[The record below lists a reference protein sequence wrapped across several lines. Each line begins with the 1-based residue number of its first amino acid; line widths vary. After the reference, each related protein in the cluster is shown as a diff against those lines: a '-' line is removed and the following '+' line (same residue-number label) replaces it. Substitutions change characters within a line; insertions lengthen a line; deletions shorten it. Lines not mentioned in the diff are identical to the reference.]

1 MKLSS
6 ILTGMAAATVI
17 SACSANAQQNYT
29 VTVPMGP
36 SVNNTMA
43 YLYDWD
49 ANEAVDSAIVT
60 DATAVFKGHVEDPF
74 MGRIFVNGQRGPFLV
89 VEKGDISVSAQGEPS
104 GTTLNDRFVKEMGR
118 FDELKK
124 EYDTLNLSDSVQ
136 NARAQAIVAE
146 YEALPETLFK
156 ENIDNPLGLFWF
168 MQAAYEMPV
177 DQLKAQM
184 AQYPRIGNSRV
195 AKETLAALEKR
206 ETSGTGHHYIDF
218 TVSYDGKEQKF
229 SDYVKPGEY
238 TLVDFWA
245 SWCGPCMRQAK
256 VIKELYN
263 RYKGKGLNVVGVAVW
278 DEPDNTLAAI
288 KSHGLEWPN
297 IINAQTIPTD
307 LYGIN
312 AIPCILLINPDGII
326 VSRDKQGEELIE
338 DVEKA
343 MAGFNAS
350 AQAETGSEEPE
361 TAQPAPE
368 APAF

>member
-1 MKLSS
+1 MKYSS
-6 ILTGMAAATVI
+6 ILTGLASAAI
-17 SACSANAQQNYT
+17 LSACSANAQQNYT
-29 VTVPMGP
+29 VTVQVGP

-49 ANEAVDSAIVT
+49 ADAPVDSAIVT
-60 DATAVFKGHVEDPF
+60 DDTAVFKGHVADPF
-74 MGRIFVNGQRGPFLV
+74 MGRIFVNGKRGPFLV
-89 VEKGDISVSAQGEPS
+89 VEKGDISVSSQGEPS
-104 GTTLNDRFVKEMGR
+104 GTSLNDRFVKDMGR

-136 NARAQAIVAE
+136 NRRAEAIVAE

-168 MQAAYEMPV
+168 MQSAYDMPL
-177 DQLKAQM
+177 DQLKAKM
-184 AQYPRIGNSRV
+184 AQYPSIAGSKV
-195 AKETLAALEKR
+195 AQNVLASLEKR
-206 ETSGTGHHYIDF
+206 EQSGTGHHYIDF
-218 TVSYDGKEQKF
+218 TVSYDGKDQKF

-256 VIKELYN
+256 VIKELYD

-278 DEPDNTLAAI
+278 DEPANTLAAI

-297 IINAQTIPTD
+297 IINAQTIPTE

-312 AIPCILLINPDGII
+312 AIPCILLIDPNGVI
-326 VSRDKQGEELIE
+326 VSRDKQGEDLVS

-343 MAGFNAS
+343 MATFNAS
-350 AQAETGSEEPE
+350 AQTETV
-361 TAQPAPE
+361 ADQPAKAPE
-368 APAF
+368 SPVF